1 VGSVLKF
8 NKNIFKYKVKYIYR
22 NDEYELPNV
31 RYINARDILE
41 ATKLAC
47 VDKEVW
53 VVSVSQED

>member
-1 VGSVLKF
+1 MKF
-8 NKNIFKYKVKYIYR
+8 NKNIFEYKIKYVLRKYVLSSPVERI
-22 NDEYELPNV
+22 
-31 RYINARDILE
+31 IQARDILE

>member
-1 VGSVLKF
+1 MGSVLKF
-8 NKNIFKYKVKYIYR
+8 SSHIHNYR
-22 NDEYELPNV
+22 IKTENLKSGVWDI
-31 RYINARDILE
+31 RFIKARDILE